1 MRGGVIPEKALG
13 GCCGLCLCVRA
24 AVSRG
29 ERHCGFVEVLPLR
42 PIRLVLFFTCTP
54 SCLPPHGGLSIPPLD
69 ASAAAPR
76 KQDTKGLLLNSTEPG
91 IGAAGNTKRRKVTC
105 R

>member
-29 ERHCGFVEVLPLR
+29 ERDCGFVEVLPLR
-42 PIRLVLFFTCTP
+42 PLHMMPRPFGLRLIDARIVKSRSLSKLGP
-54 SCLPPHGGLSIPPLD
+54 VARLPLSDRLPL
-69 ASAAAPR
+69 
-76 KQDTKGLLLNSTEPG
+76 
-91 IGAAGNTKRRKVTC
+91 
-105 R
+105 